1 MNGSSPAR
9 PSEAPDAEGASVRV
23 HRWEGY
29 RCESRVV
36 RSPSPRVAP
45 VLLVGGALQR
55 KEDWGRLERELLR
68 HADVVSVDLPGWGAG
83 DPLPERFGV
92 DFLTEAL
99 RHMLTELDPGPV
111 NVLGGSYGTAPAYR
125 LAELDPAR
133 VARLVLVGTMPAIPE
148 HARGLIEHTLDLF
161 AAGRMT
167 EFARA
172 GVELLM
178 SSTPGA
184 DVAAG
189 AAVRRVLLH
198 RFARISPEE
207 GLKYTENTRR
217 LLAGAML
224 GAGGGPAQPVL
235 VTTGEHDTFTTPA
248 LCRQVAAGC
257 ADSWFVEVARGD
269 HMLHLER
276 APELV
281 ELAAR
286 FYAGESFAELPFV
299 RRAERVRGAAPV
311 PAPVRAGAR
320 VGLGPVAAHGG

>member
-1 MNGSSPAR
+1 MNGSSPAQL
-9 PSEAPDAEGASVRV
+9 SEAPGVEGASVRT

-29 RCESRVV
+29 RCESRLV

-68 HADVVSVDLPGWGAG
+68 HADVLSVDLPGWGAG

-99 RHMLTELDPGPV
+99 RHMLVELDPGPV

-148 HARGLIEHTLDLF
+148 HARGLIERTLELF

-189 AAVRRVLLH
+189 AAVRRILLH
-198 RFARISPEE
+198 RFAGISPEE

-224 GAGGGPAQPVL
+224 GAGGGPSQPVL

-248 LCRQVAAGC
+248 LCREVAAGC
-257 ADSWFVEVARGD
+257 PDSWFVEVARGD

-286 FYAGESFAELPFV
+286 FFAGEPFAELPFV
-299 RRAERVRGAAPV
+299 RRVERMGGGTPV
-311 PAPVRAGAR
+311 PAPARPGSHVR
-320 VGLGPVAAHGG
+320 LGPAGAHGG